1 MRFTRFGQY
10 EFQDTNRKRAAV
22 LRRNRLECERHPLFA
37 DEIAATQDTP
47 DQAMDSRREI
57 WTRRQ
62 AESRLVRA
70 RHWREA
76 RAQLRVYDADD
87 RLGLLAY
94 WQRCSWPAD
103 PEYLVSMLQMY
114 EVGRLSLGGDLIH
127 DYGPGAWRASA
138 GAAHAPSAAA
148 SLTSTI

>member
-1 MRFTRFGQY
+1 MRFSRFGQY

-37 DEIAATQDTP
+37 DEIAATQETP

-62 AESRLVRA
+62 AECRLVRA
-70 RHWREA
+70 RQWREA
-76 RAQLRVYDADD
+76 RAQLRTYDAVD
-87 RLGLLAY
+87 RMALLAY
-94 WQRCSWPAD
+94 WRRCSWPAD
-103 PEYLVSMLQMY
+103 PEYVVSMLKMY
-114 EVGRLSLGGDLIH
+114 EDGRLSLSGDLIH
-127 DYGPGAWRASA
+127 DYGPGAWRA
-138 GAAHAPSAAA
+138 GAAHAPSAQA